1 MERRT
6 QLGSELFQCADAQN
20 VTGQGRRLCQYG
32 QALVL
37 HDLAS
42 DDEKE
47 WKPVPV
53 GDFERHPRELIS
65 CPRIFLKLRFYVEF
79 SKVELDA
86 EINAAHP
93 IVQAASGNEFR
104 RETMGVLVLEVRPI
118 LAG

>member
-20 VTGQGRRLCQYG
+20 VTGQDRRLRQYG
-32 QALVL
+32 QALLL
-37 HDLAS
+37 HDFVP

-47 WKPVPV
+47 WKPVPI
-53 GDFERHPRELIS
+53 GDFERHPSELIS
-65 CPRIFLKLRFYVEF
+65 RPTAFLKLRFYVEF

-104 RETMGVLVLEVRPI
+104 RETTGALILGVRPI